1 MCDVCGMTFK
11 SQTGLRYHSFS
22 HEEED
27 MRHKC
32 KICDKVFGWK
42 NQLMVKKNENL
53 EYSVYPW
60 YSKEDYSIYSCYSKG
75 ETDSV
80 L

>member
-1 MCDVCGMTFK
+1 MEK
-11 SQTGLRYHSFS
+11 STYG
-22 HEEED
+22 
-27 MRHKC
+27 K
-32 KICDKVFGWK
+32 
-42 NQLMVKKNENL
+42 KKNENL

-60 YSKEDYSIYSCYSKG
+60 YSKEEYSIYPCYSKG

>member
-60 YSKEDYSIYSCYSKG
+60 YSKGK
-75 ETDSV
+75 TDSV